1 MTIASLYRLLS
12 LSRIR
17 PTRHAKR
24 TRLANKAI
32 MTRKALFP
40 LVQWRERRGHEEG
53 VFKSKSKNPTHA
65 QAVRR
70 TPLKPHLHAAA
81 RSTNR

>member
-1 MTIASLYRLLS
+1 MAIASLYRLLS

-17 PTRHAKR
+17 PTRHANK

-40 LVQWRERRGHEEG
+40 LIQWNERRAHEEG
-53 VFKSKSKNPTHA
+53 AVKSKNKKPMHA
-65 QAVRR
+65 PEVRS

-81 RSTNR
+81 RRTKR